1 MALKREWRRVG
12 AASATVSAGALVFFA
27 AGTGPA
33 SAETRLNVQSS
44 GDCKLG
50 GLLCGIL
57 GGGKGKPAT
66 PPKPSGGQTGKP
78 KSKPRP
84 KSAPAHPEHGGSGS
98 GSGSGSAPI
107 RQPMAPPAADTG
119 PAAAEVT
126 SPQRTPPALPDIT
139 SQNPVVFPEAAP
151 GEQPSQAHLVAATAP
166 ADGTMPPL
174 LVATASGIIGAVAA
188 LNLSVLNRRLRR
200 PRHR

>member
-1 MALKREWRRVG
+1 MAMKREWRRVG

-33 SAETRLNVQSS
+33 SAETRLNVQTS

-50 GLLCGIL
+50 SLLCSIL

-66 PPKPSGGQTGKP
+66 PPKSSGGQTGKP
-78 KSKPRP
+78 RSKPRP
-84 KSAPAHPEHGGSGS
+84 KSAPAHSGHGGSGS
-98 GSGSGSAPI
+98 GSGTGSDPV
-107 RQPMAPPAADTG
+107 RQPVAPPAADTG
-119 PAAAEVT
+119 PAAPEVT
-126 SPQRTPPALPDIT
+126 SPQQTPPALPDIT
-139 SQNPVVFPEAAP
+139 SQDPVVFPEAAP
-151 GEQPSQAHLVAATAP
+151 GEQPPQAYLVAATAP